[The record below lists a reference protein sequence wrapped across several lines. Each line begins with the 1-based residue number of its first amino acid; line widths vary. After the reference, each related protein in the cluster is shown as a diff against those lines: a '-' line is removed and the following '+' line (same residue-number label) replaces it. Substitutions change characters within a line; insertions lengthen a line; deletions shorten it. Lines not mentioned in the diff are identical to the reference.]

1 MRAQTLSS
9 RGKVDDSAHLYLI
22 VSICSSP
29 LWLVQPIAGIVI
41 VWRLRV
47 SLSCLY
53 GVNGANGANG
63 ANEMARLR
71 RTQFGT

>member
-47 SLSCLY
+47 SCLY
-53 GVNGANGANG
+53 VANGSNG